1 MEVGIVSDNT
11 DVSYIYSILDGL
23 KNSELKINLKVIS
36 SEDALKPSAKN
47 RKDLIILEYS
57 NIESS
62 LIDAIRKH
70 NNSCILVGL
79 NTSQNILKLDDT
91 IHIDE
96 TVEILQMK
104 LKLWY
109 VLSDLRQNDM
119 SIHEDGQNAFN
130 VKIWN
135 RRTRFDIYDEA
146 CLLLIWEFF
155 LNDKRFDNMPYANNW
170 IQACYSICLK
180 LLNNDYKPVVL
191 FDEND
196 DLYFLTIT
204 SLPTNKKTFYDELV
218 ECAQLDKLRFIS
230 HSIKKT
236 RGTFSLHLLK
246 DLNFDDLSNQAP
258 QAKVVKEEKEQPK
271 EEQKIQVEKIEVAP
285 QAQTKQE
292 SNYVPLRNP
301 QLAQDPAK
309 EYVKECG
316 IMPEDIEEL
325 MHIEQDIK
333 DELSTLEEPEQQLQ
347 AYGKYFT
354 KFATAINMLIEFEE
368 LRDVV
373 KEIGVTMLNATD
385 VPNISKSVF
394 FADLIRQDLSL
405 WYNHVFIAQD
415 AQNVHYLDA
424 SLHSSCHKI
433 KEYLVPNHNADIDD
447 SDLELF

>member
-11 DVSYIYSILDGL
+11 DVSYIYTVLDSL
-23 KNSELKINLKVIS
+23 KNSELKINIKVVS
-36 SEDALKPSAKN
+36 SEEALKPSAKN
-47 RKDLIILEYS
+47 RKDLIIIEYS
-57 NIESS
+57 NIESN
-62 LIDAIRKH
+62 LIDAVRKH

-79 NTSQNILKLDDT
+79 NTSQNIIKLDDT

-96 TVEILQMK
+96 TDEILQMK

-180 LLNNDYKPVVL
+180 LLNNGYKPVVL

-204 SLPTNKKTFYDELV
+204 SLPTNKKAFYDELV

-236 RGTFSLHLLK
+236 KGTFSLHLLK

-258 QAKVVKEEKEQPK
+258 QVKITKEEEKKEAPKVVETKEEPA
-271 EEQKIQVEKIEVAP
+271 QKTQN
-285 QAQTKQE
+285 KQE
-292 SNYVPLRNP
+292 SGYVPLRNP
-301 QLAQDPAK
+301 QMAQYPAK

-333 DELSTLEEPEQQLQ
+333 DELSTLEEPIHQLK

-373 KEIGVTMLNATD
+373 KEIGLIMLNSDD

-424 SLHSSCHKI
+424 SLHSSCFKI